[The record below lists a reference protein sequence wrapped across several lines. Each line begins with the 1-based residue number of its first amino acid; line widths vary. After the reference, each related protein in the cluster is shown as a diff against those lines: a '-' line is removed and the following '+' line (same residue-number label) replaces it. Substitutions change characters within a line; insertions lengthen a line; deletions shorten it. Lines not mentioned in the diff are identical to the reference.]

1 MLLLSLLI
9 RRLLVKLAF
18 ISVFVVVCVLVINLV
33 FIAFIIL
40 LIVVALLLV
49 FRGDLLDFFIV
60 GEGWGL
66 SGLLFVKSL
75 LLLTSNILD
84 NCN

>member
-18 ISVFVVVCVLVINLV
+18 ISVFVVVYVLVINLV

-49 FRGDLLDFFIV
+49 FMGDLLDFFIV
-60 GEGWGL
+60 GEGWRL

>member
-49 FRGDLLDFFIV
+49 FWGDLLDFFIV
-60 GEGWGL
+60 G
-66 SGLLFVKSL
+66 
-75 LLLTSNILD
+75 
-84 NCN
+84 